1 MIDVSENN
9 HRSNLFSYRGI
20 VWNGLLN
27 HESEYANY
35 LFFEVSTQFNHLIL
49 LQNPNRYS
57 DNQHE
62 VYKIIKSLHD
72 NGIGY
77 RRIAKILNDRG
88 MKTDGSH
95 VWKNTNVFS
104 VLKRYRQ
111 RQENM
116 KFRNTRYPI
125 VRGKMWVEF
134 TRKI

>member
-1 MIDVSENN
+1 MNYPLTETIS
-9 HRSNLFSYRGI
+9 HRGI
-20 VWNGLLN
+20 VRNGLLN

-35 LFFEVSTQFNHLIL
+35 LFFEVSTQFNHLIP
-49 LQNPNRYS
+49 LQNLNRYS

-72 NGIGY
+72 KGIGY

-88 MKTDGSH
+88 MKTDGGH

-125 VRGKMWVEF
+125 VRSKMWVEF
-134 TRKI
+134 TR